1 MHLATGLAPP
11 RNWPAKLKLSMDFQS
26 IIATRRDGKRHSDG
40 QLRFLAKGAA
50 DGSIPDYQL
59 SAWLMAAFLN
69 PLSDEET
76 TALTLAM
83 AESGERIDLTGL
95 PKPWVDKHSTGG
107 VGDKTSII
115 LLPLLAACG
124 LTLVKMSGRGLGVTG
139 GTLDKLESV
148 PGFRVDLSPG
158 EMKAQAAKI
167 GLAITG
173 QSPNLAPADKT
184 LYALRD
190 ATGTTSN
197 IPLLVSSILC
207 KKIAGGAETVV
218 LDVKCGSG
226 AFMHTYEGAHAL
238 AVGLARTAKAAGLKC
253 RLAITDMDQPL
264 GTAGN
269 ALEVAEALQVL
280 SCDWTNDA
288 IRRTVELCVTLAGIA
303 LHASGLA
310 SSEEEGRARAQTALT
325 TGAAHA
331 KAAQWFEAQGGA
343 IDAELPVAPIIREVM
358 ATEDGWISRIDA
370 ETIGYSV
377 IALGGGRRKKEDKV
391 DPRVGIQLP
400 HAIGSRVRQ
409 GVPLATVHAATEA
422 DAEEAERQVR
432 AAFSLSPSEYPVSP
446 IVRTIL

>member
-1 MHLATGLAPP
+1 
-11 RNWPAKLKLSMDFQS
+11 MDFQS
-26 IIATRRDGKRHSDG
+26 IIATRRDGKRHSDDE
-40 QLRFLAKGAA
+40 LRFLARGAA
-50 DGSIPDYQL
+50 EGSIPDYQL
-59 SAWLMAAFLN
+59 SAWLMAAFLK
-69 PLSDEET
+69 PLADDET

-83 AESGERIDLTGL
+83 AESGERMDLTGL

-139 GTLDKLESV
+139 GTLDKLEAV
-148 PGFRVDLSPG
+148 PGFRVDLSPD

-238 AVGLARTAKAAGLKC
+238 AVGLARTAKAAGLRC

-269 ALEVAEALQVL
+269 ALEVYEALQVL
-280 SCDWTNDA
+280 RCDWTSDA
-288 IRRTVELCVTLAGIA
+288 IRRTVDLCLTLAGVA
-303 LHASGLA
+303 LQASGLVT
-310 SSEEEGRARAQTALT
+310 SEGEGRARAQTALI
-325 TGAAHA
+325 TGAAYE
-331 KAAQWFEAQGGA
+331 KTAQWFEAQGGS
-343 IDAELPVAPIIREVM
+343 IDAELPVAPVIRTVE
-358 ATEDGWISRIDA
+358 APEDGWVSRIDA
-370 ETIGYSV
+370 ETIGYTV
-377 IALGGGRRKKEDKV
+377 IGLGGGRRKKEDKV
-391 DPRVGIQLP
+391 DPRVGIRLP
-400 HAIGSRVRQ
+400 LAIGSHVAQ
-409 GVPLATVHAATEA
+409 GAPLATVHAASEA
-422 DAEEAERQVR
+422 DAEEAVRQVR
-432 AAFSLSPSEYPVSP
+432 SAFSLSPTEYLAPP
-446 IVRTIL
+446 IVRTML